1 MSKGTP
7 SSVISTGLFLF
18 VISTKRS
25 ARRNLFPELEGSCG
39 IGDMFL
45 RDRFS
50 SPMARIALAK
60 SHSEHTIRLPMQLPP
75 SGIAVGAC
83 SSKSP
88 STPDS
93 ANLMIISNIV
103 NYPVLGGISLPP
115 PHIEQIGIL
124 FIVSDFVNS
133 PVLGDLPEGPGDKRN
148 FPCHSAQR
156 LPPCHFEGAFPLP
169 FRPSANLREGAKR
182 IEKSVLSVASVL
194 LSPHFIVARGAT
206 RIAGGL

>member
-1 MSKGTP
+1 
-7 SSVISTGLFLF
+7 
-18 VISTKRS
+18 
-25 ARRNLFPELEGSCG
+25 
-39 IGDMFL
+39 MFL
-45 RDRFS
+45 RDRS
-50 SPMARIALAK
+50 CSPMARIALAK

-103 NYPVLGGISLPP
+103 NCPVLGGINLPP

-133 PVLGDLPEGPGDKRN
+133 PVLGDLHEGPGDKRN
-148 FPCHSAQR
+148 FPCHSAQG

>member
-1 MSKGTP
+1 MSFRPRTFPLSFRP
-7 SSVISTGLFLF
+7 SAASGEIYIEPGSSAAISFQAANGAEPSNPT
-18 VISTKRS
+18 IAASHC
-25 ARRNLFPELEGSCG
+25 P
-39 IGDMFL
+39 
-45 RDRFS
+45 DR
-50 SPMARIALAK
+50 
-60 SHSEHTIRLPMQLPP
+60 P
-75 SGIAVGAC
+75 SR
-83 SSKSP
+83 KSP

-103 NYPVLGGISLPP
+103 NCPVLGGINLPP

-133 PVLGDLPEGPGDKRN
+133 PVLGDLHEGPGDKRN

-156 LPPCHFEGAFPLP
+156 LPPCHSEGAFPLP

>member
-1 MSKGTP
+1 
-7 SSVISTGLFLF
+7 
-18 VISTKRS
+18 
-25 ARRNLFPELEGSCG
+25 
-39 IGDMFL
+39 
-45 RDRFS
+45 
-50 SPMARIALAK
+50 MARIALAK
-60 SHSEHTIRLPMQLPP
+60 SHSEHTIRLPMQLPSP
-75 SGIAVGAC
+75 VISTERPPCHFEGAQRFEKSVLSVASALHLP

-103 NYPVLGGISLPP
+103 NCPVLGGINLPP

-133 PVLGDLPEGPGDKRN
+133 PVLGDLHEGPGDKRN

-156 LPPCHFEGAFPLP
+156 LPPCHSEGAFPLP